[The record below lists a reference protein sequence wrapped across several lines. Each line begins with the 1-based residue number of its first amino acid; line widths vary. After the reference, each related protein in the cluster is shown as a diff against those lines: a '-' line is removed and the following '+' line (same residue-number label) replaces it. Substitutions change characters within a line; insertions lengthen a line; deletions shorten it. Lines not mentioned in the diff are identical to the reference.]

1 VQRKDKTFAIRISDS
16 QLRQLKALA
25 DDNDL
30 SVSALL
36 RLTARRLL
44 DNPALL
50 KVQPGVDRS

>member
-36 RLTARRLL
+36 RLTARIV
-44 DNPALL
+44 
-50 KVQPGVDRS
+50 K